1 MTIRLKQN
9 TMENKK
15 MNETIADISYIA
27 GCRRYYSG
35 DSRIDMSVFINWA
48 KEFEE
53 MNKNEVWEN
62 RDYMLEIELFA
73 NQKINT
79 AKMK

>member
-1 MTIRLKQN
+1 
-9 TMENKK
+9 MENKK

-27 GCRRYYSG
+27 GYRRYYSG

-53 MNKNEVWEN
+53 VYKNEVWED
-62 RDYMLEIELFA
+62 RDYMLEIEAFA
-73 NQKINT
+73 NQKINESR
-79 AKMK
+79 KNKWIER

>member
-1 MTIRLKQN
+1 
-9 TMENKK
+9 MENKK

-79 AKMK
+79 ARMK

>member
-1 MTIRLKQN
+1 
-9 TMENKK
+9 MENKK

-27 GCRRYYSG
+27 GHRRYYSG

-53 MNKNEVWEN
+53 MNKNEAWED

-79 AKMK
+79 TRMK

>member
-1 MTIRLKQN
+1 
-9 TMENKK
+9 MENKK

-53 MNKNEVWEN
+53 VYKNEVWED
-62 RDYMLEIELFA
+62 RDYMLEIEAFA
-73 NQKINT
+73 NQKINESR
-79 AKMK
+79 KNKWIER